1 MKSPVTSRPESSVQ
15 DMFAQSVA
23 VLSRPSPATFER
35 FERRGGLTSALTYVM
50 IAAVVSAVIAA
61 LFAGLHSDVTFFGQ
75 LLSRLISIPLGFL
88 AYTGAVYLI
97 GRTLFKGTGTYA
109 EVAYSFALFYV
120 PLSIVSTLLGI
131 IPILGWLVMFVIGL
145 VMIYFGF
152 LAAQSSLNLRDQTQA
167 IVTLVL
173 AWIAQLIVAGVIG
186 GLISGLFLTGRVI
199 SGN

>member
-23 VLSRPSPATFER
+23 VLSRPGPATFER

-173 AWIAQLIVAGVIG
+173 AWIAQLIVAGAIG
-186 GLISGLFLTGRVI
+186 GLISALFTAGRVI